1 MSKLNDST
9 TLSMTRILAT
19 LAIFFAIPYAVDAL
33 NMFLQNATIST
44 TVILHT
50 VTLLL
55 VVLNFDVLEIHFK
68 RLKRNFSD
76 FVFFFILS
84 VIIIELIFFFNH
96 HWLHAAL
103 WIPEKEVLRNY
114 IFFAPTMALA
124 YSFSY
129 AISFVIA
136 FKAMT
141 DRFKVY
147 IGEKLIIFFSGVLFG
162 LFVALSQSSLSL
174 DQLIPLFIYYSLIS
188 AVTSYT
194 YNQTHSI
201 FTMACSYGVVLLINL
216 L

>member
-19 LAIFFAIPYAVDAL
+19 LAIFFAFPYAIDAL
-33 NMFLQNATIST
+33 NMFLQNGTISA
-44 TVILHT
+44 TVVLHT

-84 VIIIELIFFFNH
+84 IVLIELIFFFNN
-96 HWLHAAL
+96 HWLHAAI
-103 WIPEKEVLRNY
+103 WVPEKEVMANY

-129 AISFVIA
+129 AISFVIS
-136 FKAMT
+136 FKAIT
-141 DRFKVY
+141 DRFKVH

-201 FTMACSYGVVLLINL
+201 FTMACGYGVVLLINL